1 MLEAE
6 RASQRGRTPSI
17 IIAPSVLSAD
27 FARLGEEV
35 RAVDAAGADW
45 IHVDVMDG
53 RFVPNITIGPVV
65 LQAIRRS
72 TAKPLN
78 VHLMIVEPEHY
89 LAAFADAGADHLLV
103 QAEPGSTIHL
113 HRVLSKIRA
122 LGKKAGVVLDPAT
135 PPELVEYVL
144 HLCDVILV
152 MTVNPGFGGQSFLP
166 EMLPKI
172 RRLREMC
179 AERGL
184 HPVIEVDGGENA
196 TTAAR
201 GGRRRRN
208 RDRRRLG
215 DFRREGLR
223 QGDCRHSR
231 EGRRGGCDVMNA
243 APSSPSTDRDALKR
257 AAAEA
262 AVQLVENDMV
272 VGLGSGSTAA
282 FAVEALARRHRQGLR
297 FVGIPTSERTAAQAK
312 AADIPLTSFSE
323 HRQIDL
329 TIDGAD
335 EVERGTL
342 NLIKGLGGALLR
354 EKIVAAASH
363 RLAIVVDGS
372 KLVDR
377 LGTRTPVPVEVVAF
391 GLEATRE
398 SLEVLGASA
407 HDAHVVGRAL
417 CHRQR
422 QPHSRLRFRP
432 HRRSGAIG
440 RTHPAHRRRGGKR
453 AFHQPRR
460 SGLCRRR
467 GGVHRLDSA
476 RAHRGSPPILV
487 IMGVSGS
494 GKSTIAEELSARLG
508 WPFEEGDSLH
518 PESNVAKMHAG
529 IPLTDADRLPWL
541 ERVAAWIDGQRAK
554 KQPGII
560 TCSALKRS
568 YRQIIIGDRPE
579 VRLVYL
585 RGGRDLIAE
594 HLAGRHGHF
603 MPAALLQS
611 QIDTLEEPD
620 PSEDPLTV
628 DAGAPAA
635 HVADEIIR
643 LLGASA
649 TVVQGVPAHP
659 N

>member
-1 MLEAE
+1 
-6 RASQRGRTPSI
+6 
-17 IIAPSVLSAD
+17 
-27 FARLGEEV
+27 
-35 RAVDAAGADW
+35 
-45 IHVDVMDG
+45 
-53 RFVPNITIGPVV
+53 
-65 LQAIRRS
+65 
-72 TAKPLN
+72 
-78 VHLMIVEPEHY
+78 
-89 LAAFADAGADHLLV
+89 
-103 QAEPGSTIHL
+103 
-113 HRVLSKIRA
+113 
-122 LGKKAGVVLDPAT
+122 
-135 PPELVEYVL
+135 
-144 HLCDVILV
+144 
-152 MTVNPGFGGQSFLP
+152 
-166 EMLPKI
+166 
-172 RRLREMC
+172 
-179 AERGL
+179 
-184 HPVIEVDGGENA
+184 
-196 TTAAR
+196 
-201 GGRRRRN
+201 
-208 RDRRRLG
+208 
-215 DFRREGLR
+215 
-223 QGDCRHSR
+223 
-231 EGRRGGCDVMNA
+231 MNA
-243 APSSPSTDRDALKR
+243 ASASPQADRDALKR

-262 AVQLVENDMV
+262 AAQMVENDMI

-282 FAVEALARRHRQGLR
+282 FAVEALARRHRQGLH
-297 FVGIPTSERTAAQAK
+297 FVGIPTSEHTAAQAR
-312 AADIPLTSFSE
+312 AAEIPLTSFSE

-407 HDAHVVGRAL
+407 RARLSSGTPFVTDGGNRILDCDFGRIADPARLDERIRRIVGVVE
-417 CHRQR
+417 
-422 QPHSRLRFRP
+422 
-432 HRRSGAIG
+432 
-440 RTHPAHRRRGGKR
+440 
-453 AFHQPRR
+453 
-460 SGLCRRR
+460 SGLFISRADPVFVADAA
-467 GGVHRLDSA
+467 GVHRLDSA

-487 IMGVSGS
+487 VMGVSGS
-494 GKSTIAEELSARLG
+494 GKSTIAEELSVRLG

-518 PESNVAKMHAG
+518 PESNIAKMHAG

-585 RGGRDLIAE
+585 RGGRGLIAD
-594 HLAGRHGHF
+594 HLEGRHGHF
-603 MPAALLQS
+603 MPASLLRS

-628 DAGAPAA
+628 DASAPAVQ
-635 HVADEIIR
+635 VADEIIR
-643 LLGASA
+643 LLGNSA
-649 TVVQGVPAHP
+649 TISQGAAA
-659 N
+659 